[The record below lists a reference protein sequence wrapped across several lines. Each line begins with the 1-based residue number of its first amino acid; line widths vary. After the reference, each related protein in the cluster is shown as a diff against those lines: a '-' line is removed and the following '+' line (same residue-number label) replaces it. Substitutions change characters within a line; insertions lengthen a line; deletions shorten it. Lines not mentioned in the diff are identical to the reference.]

1 MNDNA
6 PILPPGRVLQ
16 PSPVHVLGSAPA
28 PSIANEELVVRAVD
42 DLRDP
47 PGIVALIGLCFSDY
61 PDCFL
66 DVDREERGLLAP
78 SRSYDRFWVVTWQ
91 DRVLGTIALGEHE
104 VDGEPGVELKKLYVH
119 PWLRGRGMG
128 RRLCLLVEDHARSTR
143 RGLIELWTD
152 TRFETAHAMYA
163 HLGYRRT
170 GEIRPLH
177 DLSRTEEY
185 RFLKRL

>member
-1 MNDNA
+1 MKRPA
-6 PILPPGRVLQ
+6 PILPPGRILQ
-16 PSPVHVLGSAPA
+16 PSPVRVLATQPA
-28 PSIANEELVVRAVD
+28 PPIAAEELVVRAVD
-42 DLRDP
+42 DRLDP

-78 SRSYDRFWVVTWQ
+78 SQSYDRFWVVAW
-91 DRVLGTIALGEHE
+91 RERILGTIALGEHD
-104 VDGEPGVELKKLYVH
+104 VDDEPGVELKKLYLH
-119 PWLRGRGMG
+119 PWLRGCGFG
-128 RRLCLLVEDHARSTR
+128 RRLCTLVEDHARSTGR
-143 RGLIELWTD
+143 DLIELWTD
-152 TRFETAHAMYA
+152 TRFETAHAVYS

-177 DLSRTEEY
+177 DLSGTEEY